1 MMSLRFPW
9 EGISMQEGILIGLLT
24 FAGFG
29 AGITIIGLVFDV
41 LVDRLTKPDHRRKRK
56 GPPGGG
62 PVG

>member
-1 MMSLRFPW
+1 
-9 EGISMQEGILIGLLT
+9 MQEGILIGLLT

-56 GPPGGG
+56 GPHGGG